1 MNPVADFAAFFKN
14 GGPFM
19 YAILATGLLV
29 LALTLERFWVIQRAA
44 QLNSAKLG
52 KDLLRLVRGGDKRG
66 AVALCQKVEAPVTRV
81 AKAILQRESAASSP
95 ADGEALQA
103 AADGAATVVL
113 PPLGRRLS
121 YLNMLAN
128 TATLLGLLGTI
139 FGLTTAFNAVD
150 TADASQRSA
159 FLAAG
164 ISQALNTT
172 AFGLIIAVPALL
184 VHGFLVSKVEGIV
197 DSVDALSVRLIS
209 LLTGGAEEL

>member
-29 LALTLERFWVIQRAA
+29 LALSLERFWVIQRAA
-44 QLNSAKLG
+44 ALNSVKLS
-52 KDLLRLVRGGDKRG
+52 KDLLRMVRGGDKRG
-66 AVALCQKVEAPVTRV
+66 AVQLCQKVEAPVTRV
-81 AKAILQRESAASSP
+81 AKAILQREGAA
-95 ADGEALQA
+95 AANEEALQA

-184 VHGFLVSKVEGIV
+184 IHGFLVSKVEGIV

>member
-1 MNPVADFAAFFKN
+1 MNPVAEFAAFFKN

-29 LALTLERFWVIQRAA
+29 LALSLERFWVIQRAA
-44 QLNSAKLG
+44 ALNSVKLS
-52 KDLLRLVRGGDKRG
+52 KDLLRLVRGGDKRA
-66 AVALCQKVEAPVTRV
+66 AVQLCQKVEAPVTRV
-81 AKAILQRESAASSP
+81 AKAILQREGAAP
-95 ADGEALQA
+95 ATEETLQA

-184 VHGFLVSKVEGIV
+184 IHGFLVSKVEGIV

>member
-1 MNPVADFAAFFKN
+1 MDPLVWLGRFASFFKN
-14 GGPFM
+14 GGRFM
-19 YAILATGLLV
+19 YVIFATGLV
-29 LALTLERFWVIQRAA
+29 ILALSLERFWVIQRAA
-44 QLNSAKLG
+44 ALNSSKLSQ
-52 KDLLRLVRGGDKRG
+52 DLLRLVRRGDKTS
-66 AVALCQKVEAPVTRV
+66 AVQLCGKVKAPASSV
-81 AKAILQRESAASSP
+81 AKAILQREGGDEES
-95 ADGEALQA
+95 LQS

-128 TATLLGLLGTI
+128 AATLLGLLGTI
-139 FGLTTAFNAVD
+139 FGLTTAFAAVD
-150 TADASQRSA
+150 AADPSQRSA

-172 AFGLIIAVPALL
+172 AFGLIVAVPALL

-209 LLTGGAEEL
+209 LLTGGNGEL